1 MIPLRDALP
10 AREPPRMTLTC
21 LALLALAYT
30 GIWSSPAP
38 IELLVTWGVAP
49 AASTWPEALAAPWLH
64 AGLVPLVTGAGA
76 LWLFGEAVE
85 DRLGGPRFLLLLVSC
100 AACGILGHA
109 SAHAASRAPVA
120 GAGVIAAGV
129 IGAHLRLYPA
139 GRLLAFA
146 GRVVEMPAS
155 VVAAA
160 WLVVQALDAGGLVA
174 PAGLVRGWSLP
185 ALAASGAAG
194 ALLVRVLDRPERRRV
209 EWFYR
214 EG

>member
-21 LALLALAYT
+21 LAVLAMAYT
-30 GIWSSPAP
+30 GVWTSPAP
-38 IELLVTWGVAP
+38 LELLATWSVAP

-64 AGLVPLVTGAGA
+64 AGVLPLVAGAAA
-76 LWLFGEAVE
+76 LWLFGEGVE
-85 DRLGGPRFLLLLVSC
+85 DRLGARRFLLLLVSC
-100 AACGILGHA
+100 TACGILGHA
-109 SAHAASRAPVA
+109 SAHAASRAAVA
-120 GAGVIAAGV
+120 GSGVIAAGI
-129 IGAHLRLYPA
+129 IGAHLRLYPS

-146 GRVVEMPAS
+146 GRIVEVPAA
-155 VVAAA
+155 VVAAG
-160 WLVVQALDAGGLVA
+160 WLLVQALDAGGLLA

-194 ALLVRVLDRPERRRV
+194 ALLATALDRPERRGV